1 MLLHKKKRDTSTYL
15 FSNKDLVRL
24 YVPLI
29 IEQMLAMLVGLADSI
44 MVSSVGESAVSGVS
58 LVDSCFQL
66 IINLFA
72 ALATGGAVTVG
83 QYLGQKNK
91 EKAGEAATQ
100 LIWFS
105 LILSLG
111 VMTLMYAGK
120 GLILNHVFGQ
130 IEADVYEGFTLKRF
144 RADVYGHADTYM
156 MIVNASIPFLALY
169 NAGAAIFRS
178 IGNSNI
184 SMRVS
189 LIMNGINVVGNAILI
204 YACKCGTEGVAIPTL
219 VSRLAAAVIMIILLI
234 PKKSAQA
241 KQDSTRIYIKK
252 SLHYRANWHMLKSIL
267 LVGIPN
273 GLENSMFQLGKILV
287 LSLVSTF
294 GTYAIAANAVGNVI
308 AGFQLMAG
316 MAASLAMVT
325 VVSRCVGAGDYEQ
338 AKYYTIKVLVMAYMC
353 IIVTVLF
360 TFAVLPLV
368 MKAYGLS
375 YEAQSAAEKI
385 LMLHGIAAS
394 TIWPVAFTLPC
405 TFRAA
410 GDVKYSMI
418 VSICTMWICRIVF
431 SYVLGKYMGMGVFGV
446 WVAMIM
452 DQFVR
457 GVLFIR
463 RYLSGRWIGKKVI

>member
-1 MLLHKKKRDTSTYL
+1 MFKHKKKRDTSTYL

-130 IEADVYEGFTLKRF
+130 IEADVY
-144 RADVYGHADTYM
+144 GHADTYM

-189 LIMNGINVVGNAILI
+189 LIMNGINVAGNAILI

-252 SLHYRANWHMLKSIL
+252 SLRYRANWHMLKSIL

-287 LSLVSTF
+287 LS
-294 GTYAIAANAVGNVI
+294 
-308 AGFQLMAG
+308 
-316 MAASLAMVT
+316 
-325 VVSRCVGAGDYEQ
+325 
-338 AKYYTIKVLVMAYMC
+338 
-353 IIVTVLF
+353 IV
-360 TFAVLPLV
+360 
-368 MKAYGLS
+368 
-375 YEAQSAAEKI
+375 
-385 LMLHGIAAS
+385 
-394 TIWPVAFTLPC
+394 
-405 TFRAA
+405 
-410 GDVKYSMI
+410 
-418 VSICTMWICRIVF
+418 
-431 SYVLGKYMGMGVFGV
+431 
-446 WVAMIM
+446 
-452 DQFVR
+452 
-457 GVLFIR
+457 
-463 RYLSGRWIGKKVI
+463 

>member
-1 MLLHKKKRDTSTYL
+1 MVMHRRKRNTSTYL
-15 FSNKDLVRL
+15 FSNKDLVAL

-44 MVSSVGESAVSGVS
+44 MVSSVGEAAVSGVS

-100 LIWFS
+100 LVWFS
-105 LILSLG
+105 MILSLG
-111 VMTLMYAGK
+111 VMALMYAGK

-130 IEADVYEGFTLKRF
+130 IE
-144 RADVYGHADTYM
+144 ADVYGHADTYM

-204 YACKCGTEGVAIPTL
+204 YVCKCGTEGVAIPTL

-273 GLENSMFQLGKILV
+273 GLENGAVRLLHKLHIQLGKILV